1 MKLEKFVGGIVK
13 YGNEKGRRQH
23 FARSGLLLKERTTTT
38 QTHWEAPAPFSL
50 VHLIHQWIVP
60 SGGKARQFS
69 YLAPVLTPCSSA
81 AHIHMVWKCWAASS
95 TRVPPAWLDQSRP
108 TRGRLQ
114 AGGGSTAQAL
124 HQGQLEASVA
134 AVLGAEARKKLFLC
148 LFFSPPSKNNI
159 VSFLFFSFGLIGLK
173 SVTRPFTLAV

>member
-23 FARSGLLLKERTTTT
+23 FARSGLLFKERTTTT

-124 HQGQLEASVA
+124 HQGQLKPVW
-134 AVLGAEARKKLFLC
+134 LRC
-148 LFFSPPSKNNI
+148 LVQKQGKIYFSLSFFFPPSKNNI
-159 VSFLFFSFGLIGLK
+159 VSFLFFSFRLIGLK